1 MEEIYSFGYWVMRR
15 RKALNLTQGGLAQRV
30 SCSPATIK
38 KIERDER
45 RPSLQVAELLAVAL
59 AVAREEHALFLRVA
73 RGELPVD
80 RLRRPFSD
88 LREVLWEEEKG
99 TWFSIRFTID
109 TPGTTQTEY
118 NFEVDP
124 VWDPSISP
132 EVWAKDLEIFPR
144 AEAWWPRWLRRQLN
158 PGLELLP
165 VEPGEPPQHVMY
177 ARHVG
182 QQVKQ
187 TAPTGWTYAQVRFRE
202 IGDHVETTALVHDL
216 TGRMFQ
222 WAPPPA
228 VAERFREVRQS
239 MAGPRTTW
247 CTARLDVEYS
257 GRENLTFNRM
267 EEPKWITPPPP
278 EAYQEEL
285 RRVGCIAALP
295 DWLRAR
301 LDESAGG

>member
-1 MEEIYSFGYWVMRR
+1 MPDPRSSQAERYETAGRILTWVGGKLLEDIGPGWARVDLKVSM
-15 RKALNLTQGGLAQRV
+15 AAGVDDYQYATLNQDGSVR
-30 SCSPATIK
+30 
-38 KIERDER
+38 ER
-45 RPSLQVAELLAVAL
+45 
-59 AVAREEHALFLRVA
+59 
-73 RGELPVD
+73 ELPVD

-158 PGLELLP
+158 PGLEVLP

-187 TAPTGWTYAQVRFRE
+187 TAPTGWTYAQGRFRE

-285 RRVGCIAALP
+285 RRVGSIAALP